1 MFKHPNKVFKPNLA
15 LYMKKNLETKLNSS
29 SSSVIVIFSL
39 FHSTIYT
46 RKKKFK
52 LCNFSF
58 LLKYFAIE

>member
-29 SSSVIVIFSL
+29 SVIVIFSL

-46 RKKKFK
+46 RKK
-52 LCNFSF
+52 NSN
-58 LLKYFAIE
+58 YVISHSY